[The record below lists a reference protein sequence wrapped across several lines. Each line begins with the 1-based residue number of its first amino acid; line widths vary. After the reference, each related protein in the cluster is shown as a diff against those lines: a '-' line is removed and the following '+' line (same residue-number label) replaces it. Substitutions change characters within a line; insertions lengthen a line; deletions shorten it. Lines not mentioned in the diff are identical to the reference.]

1 MKDIKVNFVILPNM
15 DTEHTDIQMVRFIM
29 VCSKWTDL
37 MEKDNIIGQ
46 MAIFTR
52 EVSSITKDMEKEHWN
67 LLRELHI
74 MANSEMIK
82 NVV

>member
-74 MANSEMIK
+74 MVNSEMIK